1 VTSLRHLEAW
11 KTRGLCS
18 THPDPDLWFA
28 ETPAGV
34 AAATALCSVCPVRA
48 ECLTSSLTCGDAVGV
63 WGGTTPAQRRAIAA
77 ERGLRRPSVHGAA
90 QHGQRSAYNAGCRC
104 QPCTRAN
111 TAYVHGWRAERATCR
126 VTSGGIVAVVHVL
139 ETPAGTGRR
148 RAWPGQLFLNLET
161 AA

>member
-28 ETPAGV
+28 ETPAGI
-34 AAATALCSVCPVRA
+34 AAATALCGLCPVRS
-48 ECLTSSLTCGDAVGV
+48 ECLTSALTCGDAMGV
-63 WGGTTPAQRRAIAA
+63 WGGTTPPQRRRLAA
-77 ERGLRRPSVHGAA
+77 ERGLRRPSVYGAA
-90 QHGQRSAYNAGCRC
+90 QHGTRAMYAAGCRC
-104 QPCTRAN
+104 APCTRSNA
-111 TAYVHGWRAERATCR
+111 AYVHAWRASR